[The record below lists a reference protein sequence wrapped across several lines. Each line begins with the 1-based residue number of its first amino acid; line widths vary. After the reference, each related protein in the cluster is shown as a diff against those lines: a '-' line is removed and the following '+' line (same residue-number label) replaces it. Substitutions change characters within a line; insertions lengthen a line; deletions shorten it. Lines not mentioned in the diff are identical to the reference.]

1 MKAITDIKTLLTI
14 SVPDGIAKLA
24 VNRGTHVYE
33 GEPIPIKKDDAPA
46 YIEQRIRELQEWE
59 ARLEEREAALE
70 QTRKRK
76 PKTD

>member
-33 GEPIPIKKDDAPA
+33 GEQIPIKKDEAHA
-46 YIEQRIRELQEWE
+46 YIEQRIKELQEWE
-59 ARLEEREAALE
+59 ARLEEREVALE
-70 QTRKRK
+70 QTRKGK